1 MKEKID
7 YNTFT
12 EAASKL
18 EITVGKILSA
28 ERIKKTD
35 KLIKLLVDFGA
46 EQRVAVT
53 NLGEELEPEAFVGV
67 TLPFITNLSPV
78 KMMGV
83 ESHAM
88 IMPGTSIDG
97 QLELGVFSL
106 GSKLL

>member
-12 EAASKL
+12 EATSKL
-18 EITVGKILSA
+18 EITIGSVLSA
-28 ERIKKTD
+28 ERIPKSA
-35 KLIKLLVDFGA
+35 KLIKLVVDFGT

-53 NLGEELEPEAFVGV
+53 NLGETLEPEAFVGA

-88 IMPGTSIDG
+88 IMPGTSVAG
-97 QLELGVFSL
+97 ELELGNFTL